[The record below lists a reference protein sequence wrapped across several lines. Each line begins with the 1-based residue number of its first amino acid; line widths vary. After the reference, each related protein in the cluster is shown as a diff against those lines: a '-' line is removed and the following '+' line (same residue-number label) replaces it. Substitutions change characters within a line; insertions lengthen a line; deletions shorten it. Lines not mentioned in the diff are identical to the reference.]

1 MSAYS
6 KIEKKWQKLW
16 LRTGV
21 YEPDLKKAEKPFYNL
36 MMFPYPSAEG
46 LHIGSVRTFT
56 GIDIYGRF
64 KRMQK
69 YDVFEPIGLDG
80 FGMHS
85 ENYALRI
92 SAHPLR
98 LAKVTGNTFY
108 RQLEM
113 IGNGFAWREKLETY
127 DTDYYKWTQWIFVQ
141 MFKKGL
147 AYRKRSPVNWCPSC
161 KTVLADEQVQSG
173 ECERCGSEIEK
184 KDLEQWFFRITDY
197 AERLLEGLEKIDW
210 PESIKMAQRNW
221 IGRSEGYSLKFPL
234 IGILGQED
242 RKHSIDI
249 FTTRPDTLF
258 GVTFV
263 VVSPEL
269 AKRWIN
275 AGWHASDEVQKYISK
290 ALVLR
295 GSKEASVEA
304 GKTGVFSGICAIN
317 PANKEKIPVWVSDY
331 VLDTYGTGAIMAVPA
346 HDSRDFEFAKKFNLT
361 IREVVSPDGRDHDL
375 RVAYTDPGVLI
386 NSARF
391 NGANSEAA
399 KIEITKFAG
408 GDRKINYRLRDWLI
422 SRQRYWGPPIPMIFC
437 SVCSKSRKGE
447 RKDMAGWYSIP
458 EKDLPVK
465 LPFIKDYRP
474 RGTGESPLAKD
485 KKFSKARCPKCKS
498 WARRETDVSDTFL
511 DSTWYFFR
519 YLDAKNKRI
528 PFDKLRV
535 KKWLP
540 VDMYIGGAEHSVLHL
555 LYSRFV
561 TKAFYDW
568 KIINFDEPFKKFR
581 AHGLIIKDGAKM
593 SKSKGNIV
601 NPDGYF
607 DDFGADVMR
616 LYLAFMA
623 PLDSGGDFRDQGIS
637 GIDRFL
643 ARVKKLNS
651 KLAKTSKEGL
661 SENSEKLL
669 HKSIKKVGEDIE
681 NLHYNTAISQ
691 LMILLNEFEKLQS
704 LPWHAYEIFLKLL
717 APFAPYLT
725 EELWSRF
732 FVSKKS
738 RIRDLQS
745 KSGQNSIHLQSWPK
759 FDSKKIKDESFRL
772 IIQINGRVRAVL
784 DATTG
789 ISEKEAIA
797 LAMDNENIKK
807 NLSSLASSPKK
818 TIFVPDKLLNLVI

>member
-16 LRTGV
+16 LRSGV
-21 YEPDLKKAEKPFYNL
+21 YEPDLKKAKKPFYNL

-64 KRMQK
+64 KRMEG

-92 SAHPLR
+92 GAHPMR
-98 LAKVTGNTFY
+98 LAKVTEKNFY

-113 IGNGFAWREKLETY
+113 IGNGFAWKEKLETY
-127 DTDYYKWTQWIFVQ
+127 DTEYYKWTQWIFAQ

-161 KTVLADEQVQSG
+161 KTVLADEQVQSE
-173 ECERCGSEIEK
+173 ECERCGSKIEK

-197 AERLLEGLEKIDW
+197 AERLLESLEKIDW
-210 PESIKMAQRNW
+210 PESIKTAQRNW

-234 IGILGQED
+234 IGIPGQEY

-304 GKTGVFSGICAIN
+304 EKTGVFSGIYAIN

-375 RVAYTDPGVLI
+375 RVAFTDPGVLI

-437 SVCSKSRKGE
+437 GVCGKSRKGE
-447 RKDMAGWYSIP
+447 RKDMAGWYPIP
-458 EKDLPVK
+458 EKDLQVK

-485 KKFSKARCPKCKS
+485 KKFSKVRCPKCKS

-519 YLDAKNKRI
+519 YLDLKNKKA
-528 PFDKLRV
+528 PFDKLKV

-540 VDMYIGGAEHSVLHL
+540 VDMYIGGAEHAVLHL
-555 LYSRFV
+555 LYVRFI
-561 TKAFYDW
+561 TKVFKEWGLID
-568 KIINFDEPFKKFR
+568 FDEPFKKFR

-601 NPDGYF
+601 NPDEYIKK
-607 DDFGADVMR
+607 FGADVLRM
-616 LYLAFMA
+616 YLMFLG
-623 PLDSGGDFRDQGIS
+623 PFEQGGDFRDESIA

-643 ARVKKLNS
+643 NRVWNLKDKIGDGKS
-651 KLAKTSKEGL
+651 IGTEI
-661 SENSEKLL
+661 LL
-669 HKSIKKVGEDIE
+669 HKSIKKIGENIE
-681 NLHYNTAISQ
+681 KLHYNTAISQ
-691 LMILLNEFEKLQS
+691 LMILLSGIEKGCDEKS
-704 LPWHAYEIFLKLL
+704 FKIFLKLL
-717 APFAPYLT
+717 APFAPFVA
-725 EELWSRF
+725 EELWDD
-732 FVSKKS
+732 KT
-738 RIRDLQS
+738 
-745 KSGQNSIHLQSWPK
+745 SIHKSKWPEY
-759 FDSKKIKDESFRL
+759 DEKKIKEETKT
-772 IIQINGRVRAVL
+772 IIVQINGKIRDKFEVAN
-784 DATTG
+784 D
-789 ISEKEAIA
+789 ISEDNIKTQA
-797 LAMDNENIKK
+797 LARDKIKEILVGK
-807 NLSSLASSPKK
+807 KPKK
-818 TIFVPDKLLNLVI
+818 IIIARGRLVNIVL